1 MSDLSFNLTNN
12 MIAFGVRVKP
22 TQHLSFDLGFM
33 HTIYCD
39 RTVVTPTALGNKTD
53 VYNRKN
59 DVLGVGVTYE
69 F

>member
-1 MSDLSFNLTNN
+1 MNPIKDYSKTKQ
-12 MIAFGVRVKP
+12 ACY
-22 TQHLSFDLGFM
+22 LGFM